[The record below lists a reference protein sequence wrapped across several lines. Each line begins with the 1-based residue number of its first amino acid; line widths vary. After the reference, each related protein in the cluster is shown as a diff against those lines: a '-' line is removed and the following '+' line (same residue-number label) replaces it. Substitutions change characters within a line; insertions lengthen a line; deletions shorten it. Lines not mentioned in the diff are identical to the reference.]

1 MPARMLTLAPALAAL
16 VLFAAPKEPYVER
29 VFDPAGL
36 DVATLK
42 SLADRGSIVIVDNDE
57 KGRPELVTA
66 GTVVDATPETVYGVI
81 TDYDKFPEFMPQV
94 ESCKIVKQR
103 DDGTRDVEFG
113 IKVKVSVVTQRVKYT
128 ARFHKYVPNEK
139 VAFEFVD
146 GDIKDGGGSY
156 VLVPYDGGK
165 KTLMFYSTVSD
176 IKSAGYFT
184 RKIVEDQP
192 SMEGAM
198 LVSTAQVVSGAV
210 KKRAEK
216 LELKKA
222 QVSGVR

>member
-1 MPARMLTLAPALAAL
+1 MAPFAPVLATAAIL
-16 VLFAAPKEPYVER
+16 LFGAPKEPYPER

-42 SLADRGSIVIVDNDE
+42 ALADRGGLVVVDNDE
-57 KGRPELVTA
+57 KGKPELVTA
-66 GTVVDATPETVYGVI
+66 GTIVDATPETVYSVI
-81 TDYDKFPEFMPQV
+81 TDYDHFHEFMPQV

-103 DDGTRDVEFG
+103 DDGTRDVEFD
-113 IKVKVSVVTQRVKYT
+113 IKVKVSVVTQRMKYT

-139 VAFEFVD
+139 VAFEFIS

-156 VLVPYDGGK
+156 VLVPYDDGR

-184 RKIVEDQP
+184 RKLVEDQP

-216 LELKKA
+216 LEQKKA